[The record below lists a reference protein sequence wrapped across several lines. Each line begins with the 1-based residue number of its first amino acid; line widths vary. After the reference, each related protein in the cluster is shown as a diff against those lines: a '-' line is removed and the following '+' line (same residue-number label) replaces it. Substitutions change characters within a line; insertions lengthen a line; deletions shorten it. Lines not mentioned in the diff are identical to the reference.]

1 MEQAAGKKINIWLPS
16 LLAVVLITGMLVGMK
31 VKDTTA
37 NKRALTLNSG
47 ANYDK
52 FTDILNY
59 IGVKYVDTVNKVK
72 LTEQAINGV
81 LKNLDPHSLYIPA
94 KDLEQ
99 VNEPLEGKY
108 KGIGIEF
115 SIVSDTIIVVS
126 PINGGPSDLLG
137 IQSGDRII
145 KIEDKVVAGTGINN
159 NDVFSLL
166 RGPEDTEVS
175 IHIKRKASAN
185 LIKYTITRDEI
196 PINSVDVFYMM
207 NSTTGFI
214 KINRFTLTTYE
225 EFIKALEAM
234 INEGMRKLIIDL
246 RGNPGGYLT
255 AAVEIADELLDQ
267 KKVIVYTE
275 GRSTPRK
282 EHNTRREGFFETGD
296 LIILIN
302 QGSASAS
309 EIIAGAVQDWDRGL
323 ILGRRS
329 FGKGLVQEQYNLR
342 DGSALRLTISR
353 YFTPTGRSI
362 QKSYKNGLKDY
373 EEELFKRTENGE
385 FLSADS
391 IPIADSL
398 KFVTPGGKVV
408 YGGGGITPDVFVPL
422 DTSYNHDYLWKV
434 QTKDLL
440 RKFSYNYYSNH
451 KSEFDVY
458 PDLDSFLKGF
468 NVTNKRFKAFTDFV
482 VEAGSPEANDLP
494 ENIIR
499 YIKVHIKAQIA
510 RQIWDNVGYYR
521 VVYEMDNALN
531 KAYKMINGES

>member
-72 LTEQAINGV
+72 LTEQAINEV